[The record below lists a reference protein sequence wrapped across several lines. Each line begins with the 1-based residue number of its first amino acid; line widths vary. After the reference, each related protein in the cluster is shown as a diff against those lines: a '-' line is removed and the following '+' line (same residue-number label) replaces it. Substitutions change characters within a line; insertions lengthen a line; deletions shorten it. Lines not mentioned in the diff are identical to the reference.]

1 MSHLNAETLA
11 RLVDERPDA
20 LEAAHL
26 DGCPACRAELDAL
39 RADVRALGGLG
50 GIEPPARAWDELH
63 ERLVDEGLVRDTGRR
78 IPAWMQIAAALALF
92 LTGTAAGF
100 TWRNAT
106 LPAQTVVAAGDSTA
120 ATRDAAPAAARTPEM
135 LEPSADA
142 APRLASND
150 APASGASDDV
160 PAPAST
166 RDDVRGSGSDA
177 AGTEPRNPSGTD
189 RSGSL
194 ASDVR
199 GGDRPT
205 QAPRSETRADDVAP
219 RGEPRITGPLR
230 ADPRFAMQPY
240 GARNAQEAATM
251 LRDAES
257 MYLDALAQYAQLSG
271 ELREIDDPVARL
283 VVLESIVLT
292 TREALDRAP
301 ADPIINGYHM
311 TAVAQRDATLR
322 QLATRSRQPQY

>member
-1 MSHLNAETLA
+1 MSHLSAETLA

-26 DGCPACRAELDAL
+26 EGCPACRAELDAL
-39 RADVRALGGLG
+39 HANLRALGGLG

-106 LPAQTVVAAGDSTA
+106 LPAQTAVAAGDSIPADEA
-120 ATRDAAPAAARTPEM
+120 ATGAVRSPEV

-142 APRLASND
+142 APRLASSD
-150 APASGASDDV
+150 APASSASDDV
-160 PAPAST
+160 PASAST
-166 RDDVRGSGSDA
+166 RDDVRGSVSDA
-177 AGTEPRNPSGTD
+177 ADTEPRIPSGTD
-189 RSGSL
+189 RSSTLAGNLGGS
-194 ASDVR
+194 DQR
-199 GGDRPT
+199 T
-205 QAPRSETRADDVAP
+205 EAPRSETRTDDIAP
-219 RGEPRITGPLR
+219 RGEPRITGPLP

-322 QLATRSRQPQY
+322 QLAARSREPQY

>member
-26 DGCPACRAELDAL
+26 DGCPACRGELDAL

-63 ERLVDEGLVRDTGRR
+63 ERLIDEGLVRDTGRR
-78 IPAWMQIAAALALF
+78 IPARMQIAAALALF

-106 LPAQTVVAAGDSTA
+106 LPAQTAVAAGDSTPA
-120 ATRDAAPAAARTPEM
+120 HDAAPAAVRTPEV
-135 LEPSADA
+135 LEPSSDA

-150 APASGASDDV
+150 APASSTADDV
-160 PAPAST
+160 PASAST
-166 RDDVRGSGSDA
+166 RDDVRGSVSDA
-177 AGTEPRNPSGTD
+177 AGTELRNPSGTD
-189 RSGSL
+189 RSGTL

-199 GGDRPT
+199 GSDQPT
-205 QAPRSETRADDVAP
+205 EAPRSETRADDVAP
-219 RGEPRITGPLR
+219 RGEPRITGPLP

-322 QLATRSRQPQY
+322 QLAARSREPQY